1 MHNQNGAQLTSK
13 IVLFCV
19 VSQIPYLL
27 TSKFLNYSLLSSAG
41 LRLAILCLKDNR
53 HTMAGGLT
61 MDSHQKKLQH
71 ILIKGKNSQTITGK
85 NKGRPTR
92 RRGGVVVGACPQG
105 NMKVKTQCW
114 WSGGAS
120 GGAIGEVMVEVVVVC
135 LNGSLC
141 TQAVPEVESVFLR
154 ILSPS

>member
-85 NKGRPTR
+85 SKGRPAR
-92 RRGGVVVGACPQG
+92 RRGGVGACPQG
-105 NMKVKTQCW
+105 KMLET
-114 WSGGAS
+114 
-120 GGAIGEVMVEVVVVC
+120 VC
-135 LNGSLC
+135 GNVCCCSCVNWLFGTSRD
-141 TQAVPEVESVFLR
+141 TR
-154 ILSPS
+154 ILSPRL